1 MRRWLPP
8 DSGAW
13 FDLIARL
20 SDSRARPALP
30 GRFPEVGQE
39 TARKT
44 ANPAD
49 LCGRRLYSGH
59 NNNNQE
65 EPNIMTT
72 LVAGNSVR
80 GLANDDV
87 VVGSAAHAASNAELV
102 ARLERLPV
110 TRRLLLIRVIIG
122 IATFFDAYT
131 VLCIAFAMP
140 SLVSEWKLTP
150 AEVGFIISAGYVGQL
165 FGAVIF
171 GSLAEKFGR
180 LKVLF
185 FTIVLFVSMDI
196 ACLFAWS
203 GMSMLV
209 FRFFQGVGTGGE
221 VPVASAYINEFIGAH
236 KRGRFFLLYEVIFP
250 IGLMF
255 AGMAGYFLVPVYG
268 WKAMFIVGLVPSIL
282 ALPLRWFMPESPRW
296 LASKGRIAQANAV
309 VKMLENDAT
318 KHGLHLPEPV
328 VRPLDPKATAKS
340 DWRELFKGIYLKRTF
355 TIWGL
360 WFCAY
365 MVNNGLI
372 TWLPTLYKSVFKLP
386 LQTALAYGWI
396 TSGVGVIASI
406 ICALLIDKVG
416 RKPWYAGAFI
426 LAMVPLISLTT
437 LGATSAIQVVVLAT
451 IAYAILQTVTFSLYL
466 YSSELY
472 PTRLRALGTGFGSAW
487 LRAGSATGPILV
499 GWIVGD
505 LGIRYVFSAFAAV
518 ALIGG
523 LVTVLLAIETKG
535 KVLEELSP

>member
-1 MRRWLPP
+1 
-8 DSGAW
+8 
-13 FDLIARL
+13 
-20 SDSRARPALP
+20 
-30 GRFPEVGQE
+30 
-39 TARKT
+39 
-44 ANPAD
+44 
-49 LCGRRLYSGH
+49 
-59 NNNNQE
+59 
-65 EPNIMTT
+65 MTT

-203 GMSMLV
+203 GISMLL

-255 AGMAGYFLVPVYG
+255 AGMAGFFLVPVYG
-268 WKAMFIVGLVPSIL
+268 WKAMFVVGLVPSIL

-296 LASKGRIAQANAV
+296 LASKGRIAEANAV

-318 KHGLHLPEPV
+318 KHGLRLPEPV

-355 TIWGL
+355 TIWAL

-523 LVTVLLAIETKG
+523 LVTLLLAIETKG